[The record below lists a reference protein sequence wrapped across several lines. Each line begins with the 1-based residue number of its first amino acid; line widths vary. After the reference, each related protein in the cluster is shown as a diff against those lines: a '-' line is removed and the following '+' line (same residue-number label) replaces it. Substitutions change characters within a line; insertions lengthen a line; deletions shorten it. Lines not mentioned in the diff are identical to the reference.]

1 MRTLSH
7 ESRAV
12 HRSTGAPAPFPAV
25 GQGGADRPPRGDS
38 RLHCHKLSEIAAA
51 LERLDRQGNAELD
64 KAFAAYYPD
73 LKRVA
78 RARLRGSGLQGQLQT
93 TALVHESYLKLSA
106 GAGASFAD
114 RIHFLAYASRTLRS
128 IIVDTIR
135 EERALR
141 RGGARDD
148 LAKLDPGLARLVE
161 MRFIGGMT
169 EPEIAEAL
177 AMADRNAAQDPKNAE
192 VATDLI
198 SALGQATLVAHRAG
212 DQRLAIQRGREAL
225 AVALALLA
233 AEEAREIE
241 DASRRCEEALARP

>member
-7 ESRAV
+7 ETRAV
-12 HRSTGAPAPFPAV
+12 HRPGNAPAPFPAV
-25 GQGGADRPPRGDS
+25 GQGGADRLPSGDS
-38 RLHCHKLSEIAAA
+38 RPHRHKLSEIAAA
-51 LERLDRQGNAELD
+51 LERLDRQGNADLD

-78 RARLRGSGLQGQLQT
+78 RARLRGSGLQGHLQT

-141 RGGARDD
+141 RGGDLDIVTLDTAAQEGVEGPVDVESVSGALDD

-161 MRFIGGMT
+161 MRFFGGMT

-177 AMADRNAAQDPKNAE
+177 GLSVRT
-192 VATDLI
+192 V
-198 SALGQATLVAHRAG
+198 S
-212 DQRLAIQRGREAL
+212 REWQKAR
-225 AVALALLA
+225 ALLLTLLG
-233 AEEAREIE
+233 
-241 DASRRCEEALARP
+241 D